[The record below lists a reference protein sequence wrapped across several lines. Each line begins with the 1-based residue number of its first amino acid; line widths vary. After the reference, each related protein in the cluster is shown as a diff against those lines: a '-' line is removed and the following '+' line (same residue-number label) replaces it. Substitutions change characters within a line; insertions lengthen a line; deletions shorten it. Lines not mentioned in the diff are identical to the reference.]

1 MVGTNCGQNFFESSY
16 GEKPAVSNGYRLC
29 RWAIVIHCDDALG
42 SVNNGFSHRR
52 IVVGRTTSEL
62 MDGSGHLRFRS
73 ASTLLPTLN
82 KPFGAVAKFSFCVP
96 SSEMMENWRTRSRS
110 PSSVLSCR
118 ICPTTPVGKK
128 RRRVRVVLVW
138 WAVSSKNSPN
148 RNRQKIY
155 TVRLY
160 LLAGEVLLSSR
171 AMNGGY
177 FQPSMA

>member
-52 IVVGRTTSEL
+52 IVVGRTTSES

-73 ASTLLPTLN
+73 AT
-82 KPFGAVAKFSFCVP
+82 
-96 SSEMMENWRTRSRS
+96 
-110 PSSVLSCR
+110 SVLSCR

-138 WAVSSKNSPN
+138 WAASSKNSPN

>member
-73 ASTLLPTLN
+73 AS
-82 KPFGAVAKFSFCVP
+82 
-96 SSEMMENWRTRSRS
+96 
-110 PSSVLSCR
+110 SVLSCR

-128 RRRVRVVLVW
+128 RRRVLVHSPKICYRHKMRPPVQKLKR
-138 WAVSSKNSPN
+138 AAGVIALVGLIALMPAAKSSSDAIG
-148 RNRQKIY
+148 QV
-155 TVRLY
+155 T
-160 LLAGEVLLSSR
+160 
-171 AMNGGY
+171 
-177 FQPSMA
+177 